1 MATILNSF
9 LIIVIMTKPKPT
21 DPLTLDE
28 VKEAA
33 DIFFPLF
40 QHIDQRLPMNSTM
53 EDKLRV
59 MESVCSLAQKLR
71 MNKEEK
77 SEGPFGFN
85 KKTEEVEESTDE

>member
-1 MATILNSF
+1 MS
-9 LIIVIMTKPKPT
+9 KPKPT

-28 VKEAA
+28 VKEAS
-33 DIFFPLF
+33 DIFFPLL
-40 QHIDQRLPMNSTM
+40 QHIDQRLPMNATM

-71 MNKEEK
+71 MNKEED

-85 KKTEEVEESTDE
+85 KKPQEETDDG